1 MLLSLGAILSCILIL
16 TNRWALNG
24 RLLLARA
31 ANQWCTP
38 YVQIYLVDLSTV
50 QRSMSEIPYFILV
63 VFPGIVPLMQPM
75 ALVSFVF
82 LVATRM
88 AVGQKL

>member
-1 MLLSLGAILSCILIL
+1 MGVSFSFLASILF
-16 TNRWALNG
+16 TNPS
-24 RLLLARA
+24 ARA

-63 VFPGIVPLMQPM
+63 VFPGIVLMQLM

-88 AVGQKL
+88 KAPGSSTKGLSENLRF